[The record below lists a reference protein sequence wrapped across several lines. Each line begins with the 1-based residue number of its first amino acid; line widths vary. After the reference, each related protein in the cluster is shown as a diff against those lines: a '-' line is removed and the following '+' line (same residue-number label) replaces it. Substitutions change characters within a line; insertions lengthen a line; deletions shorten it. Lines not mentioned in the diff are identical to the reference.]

1 MFSRLRALATESL
14 LVTGGLVEVL
24 DLHRMAT
31 SGCMCLNLERCN
43 PIKAEVSVV
52 MKGPYVIIWYNL
64 RIRLV
69 LEISLD
75 ISLCII
81 C

>member
-1 MFSRLRALATESL
+1 MFSRLRALASESL
-14 LVTGGLVEVL
+14 LVTGGLVKVL

-31 SGCMCLNLERCN
+31 RGFMCLNLKRCY
-43 PIKAEVSVV
+43 PIKAEISRE
-52 MKGPYVIIWYNL
+52 PYVTIWYNL